1 MKTTILGAGGQ
12 LGQDLCRA
20 LTGEIV
26 PLGRPDVD
34 LTRPETLAAALVPH
48 RPDVVI
54 NCAAYNFVDR
64 AEDEPREAFDVNA
77 LGVRALA
84 IVCRDLGCAL
94 VHFSTDH
101 VFGLDAERRVP
112 YAETDAAGPVSVYGG
127 SKLAGEHFVQALC
140 PRHFV
145 IRTCGLYGT
154 RGQGGKG
161 GNFVEAILKRAKS
174 GATLRVVNDQECTPT
189 ATADLCT
196 AVAALIGTDNY
207 GLYHMTN
214 AGSCNWFE
222 FANAIIAAAGLAAA
236 PTSIA
241 SAEYGARARRPHYSV
256 LDCAKY
262 AGLGLPR
269 LRPWQEALRDYL
281 AAR

>member
-1 MKTTILGAGGQ
+1 MKTAILGAGGQ
-12 LGQDLCRA
+12 LGQDLCRT
-20 LTGEIV
+20 LPGEIV

-34 LTRPETLAAALVPH
+34 LTRPESLVAALVPH
-48 RPDVVI
+48 RPNIVI

-64 AEDEPREAFDVNA
+64 AEDEPREAFEVNA

-84 IVCRDLGCAL
+84 LVCRDLGSVL

-101 VFGLDAERRVP
+101 VFGLDVARRVP
-112 YAETDAAGPVSVYGG
+112 YAETATPGPVSVYGG
-127 SKLAGEHFVQALC
+127 SKLAGEHFVQSVC

-145 IRTCGLYGT
+145 IRTCGLYGS

-174 GATLRVVNDQECTPT
+174 GAPLRVVNDQECTPT

-196 AVAALIGTDNY
+196 AVGALIGTDAY
-207 GLYHMTN
+207 GLYHLTN
-214 AGSCNWFE
+214 SGSCSWFE
-222 FANAIIAAAGLAAA
+222 FANAIAAAAGLTASIT
-236 PTSIA
+236 PIA
-241 SAEYGARARRPHYSV
+241 SSEYGARARRPHYSV

-262 AGLGLPR
+262 AELGLPR
-269 LRPWQEALRDYL
+269 LRPWREALQAYL
-281 AAR
+281 AMS